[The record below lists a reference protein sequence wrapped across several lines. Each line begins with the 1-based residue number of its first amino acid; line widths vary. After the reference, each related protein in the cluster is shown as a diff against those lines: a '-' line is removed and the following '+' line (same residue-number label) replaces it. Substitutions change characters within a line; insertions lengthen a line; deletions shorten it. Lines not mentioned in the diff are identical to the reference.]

1 MKRKISTLRF
11 FFSTGVFFLLTAC
24 AAYDLG
30 SSGNTFYEPPDV
42 NAPQWGEGISL
53 IVEKKCATCHTAAT
67 PWYKPK
73 NTPELPNSS
82 NPNFGLN
89 YIALEAFFDKQ
100 NSLMSLV
107 KKCVESTCGT
117 ENIPMPPAYATP
129 LSPNE
134 KTALLNFVT
143 PLIPAATINLSE
155 TFKTNCG
162 GCHGADGR
170 SGPES
175 YPKLGGPAGSP
186 KTFEQFKTI
195 IQNGQIGQNVMP
207 PQPNYDISQAQSD
220 YNFLYK

>member
-1 MKRKISTLRF
+1 MKIKISTLQLF
-11 FFSTGVFFLLTAC
+11 LSTGVFFLLAAC

-30 SSGNTFYEPPDV
+30 SSGNTFYEPPDI
-42 NAPQWGEGISL
+42 NAPKWNEGISL
-53 IVEKKCATCHTAAT
+53 IVEKKCATCHTSTTA
-67 PWYKPK
+67 WYKPK
-73 NTPELPNSS
+73 NTPDLPNSS

-107 KKCVESTCGT
+107 KKCVESTCGK
-117 ENIPMPPAYATP
+117 EDIPMPPTYATP

-143 PLIPAATINLSE
+143 PLIPAATINLSKS
-155 TFKTNCG
+155 FNDRCS

-170 SGPES
+170 SGS

-195 IQNGQIGQNVMP
+195 IQNGQSGMP
-207 PQPNYDISQAQSD
+207 AQPNYDISQAQSD
-220 YNFLYK
+220 YDLLYK

>member
-1 MKRKISTLRF
+1 MKRKISTLRLF
-11 FFSTGVFFLLTAC
+11 LSTGVFFLLTAC

-107 KKCVESTCGT
+107 KKCVESKCGK
-117 ENIPMPPAYATP
+117 EDIPMPPAYATP

-143 PLIPAATINLSE
+143 PLIPAASINLSE
-155 TFKTNCG
+155 SFKNTCG

-170 SGPES
+170 SGS
-175 YPKLGGPAGSP
+175 SPKLGGPTGTA
-186 KTFEQFKTI
+186 KTFEQFKNI
-195 IQNGQIGQNVMP
+195 IQNGQGGMSK
-207 PQPNYDISQAQSD
+207 QPNYDISQAQSD
-220 YNFLYK
+220 YDLLYK

>member
-1 MKRKISTLRF
+1 MKRKISTLRLF
-11 FFSTGVFFLLTAC
+11 LSTGVFFLLTAC

-107 KKCVESTCGT
+107 KKCVESKCGT

-155 TFKTNCG
+155 SFKTTCG

-170 SGPES
+170 SGS
-175 YPKLGGPAGSP
+175 FPKLGGPTGTA

-195 IQNGQIGQNVMP
+195 IQNGQGGMP
-207 PQPNYDISQAQSD
+207 AQAGYDINQAQSD
-220 YNFLYK
+220 YDLLYK